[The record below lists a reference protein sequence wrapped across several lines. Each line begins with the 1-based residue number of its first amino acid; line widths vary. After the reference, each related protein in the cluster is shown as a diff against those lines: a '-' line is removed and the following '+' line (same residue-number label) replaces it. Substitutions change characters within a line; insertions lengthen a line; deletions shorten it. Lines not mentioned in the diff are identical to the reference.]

1 MTRTSDRERLHVLSF
16 EPLGSFGG
24 LDVYDRSF
32 HEALLDEGSVDV
44 TWVTSDRNTSDG
56 LPYPTWT
63 PFRRVFGTGSLVAQ
77 GLRYA
82 RGLAQLV
89 RRAAHEARHRP
100 TVIHQQFL
108 TVPVLELGAM
118 MAAQRAGVPW
128 IITPHEPLPYSGSRR
143 DATVRRRIYRSA
155 DALIA
160 LSTSNRADLEALT
173 GVASGDVTLTPL
185 GHFNAF
191 RGPGATMDAQAARRT
206 LGIDANAPT
215 VLFLGEMRPVKGLDC
230 LIRAMPA
237 VLAEV
242 PNARLIIAGRP
253 YRFDPTGPHR
263 LIDQL
268 GVAHAVTA
276 RWEFVPAEEMA
287 LYFRAADVVALP
299 YRAASQSGACHT
311 AYAYRRTVAA
321 SRVGG
326 LTEQVADGVTGLL
339 VPPDDAPAL
348 AGALV
353 RLLRDPAEA
362 RRMGERAHEWVAR
375 ERPWDAVARTTIDA
389 YRLAWERRS
398 RAARGRSRA

>member
-1 MTRTSDRERLHVLSF
+1 MTSSSDRERLHVLSF

-56 LPYPTWT
+56 LRYPTWT
-63 PFRRVFGTGSLVAQ
+63 PFRRVFGTGSLVTQ

-82 RGLAQLV
+82 RGLADLV
-89 RRAAHEARHRP
+89 RRAAREAQRRP

-108 TVPVLELGAM
+108 TVPALELAAM

-143 DATVRRRIYRSA
+143 DAAVRRRLYRDA
-155 DALIA
+155 DAVIA
-160 LSTSNRADLEALT
+160 LSEPNRADLAGLT
-173 GVASGDVTLTPL
+173 GMTTSDVTFTPL

-191 RGPGATMDAQAARRT
+191 RGPGASMDRQVARAK
-206 LGIDANAPT
+206 LGIDATAPT

-230 LIRAMPA
+230 LIRAMPG

-242 PNARLIIAGRP
+242 PTARLVIAGRP

-263 LIDQL
+263 VIEQL
-268 GVAHAVTA
+268 GIAHAVTA
-276 RWEFVPAEEMA
+276 HWEFVPADEMPVY
-287 LYFRAADVVALP
+287 LRGADVVALP
-299 YRAASQSGACHT
+299 YRAASQSGACYT
-311 AYAYRRTVAA
+311 AYAYRRTVVA

-326 LTEQVADGVTGLL
+326 LSEQVVDGETGLL
-339 VPPDDAPAL
+339 VPPDDVPAL
-348 AGALV
+348 ASALI

-398 RAARGRSRA
+398 RRDRGRPLV